1 MDHEHDELRERRV
14 ARLSPAGRELLA
26 EIERALDG
34 PNPPDPAPFIERIG
48 ALPPNDRAEIVAVVG
63 SMSREFG
70 ARAAANQEQAAM
82 MGEAA
87 EIIREAQERDRVA
100 GLPVD
105 ENMTLGQAI
114 EKLRGASE
122 TDELPDKVFAIGV
135 TRDSDPAAHQTPIRA
150 GEGGPGFAPL
160 AVLDADGERAI
171 SVFTTREK
179 AERAIRQYM
188 TEEGHA
194 LGPVASS
201 LVDLDVLILSL
212 RHIPPGAPKV
222 DYVGVDMG
230 EGGRYAVLRP

>member
-1 MDHEHDELRERRV
+1 MEHNELRARRA

-26 EIERALDG
+26 EIERALEG
-34 PNPPDPAPFIERIG
+34 PTPPDPASFIERIG
-48 ALPPNDRAEIVAVVG
+48 ALPPNDRAEIVSVVG
-63 SMSREFG
+63 GMGREFG
-70 ARAAANQEQAAM
+70 ARAAANQEQVAM

-87 EIIREAQERDRVA
+87 EIIREAQERDRAA

-105 ENMTLGQAI
+105 ENMTLGEAI
-114 EKLRGASE
+114 EKLRGASG

-135 TRDSDPAAHQTPIRA
+135 TRDSDPAIHQTPIRG
-150 GEGGPGFAPL
+150 GEGGPGFVPL
-160 AVLDADGERAI
+160 AVLDADGERAMP
-171 SVFTTREK
+171 VFTTREK

-194 LGPVASS
+194 LGPVASA
-201 LVDLDVLILSL
+201 LVDLDGLILSL
-212 RHIPPGAPKV
+212 RRTSPGAPKV

>member
-1 MDHEHDELRERRV
+1 MDQEHDELRKRRA

-26 EIERALDG
+26 EIERGLDG
-34 PNPPDPAPFIERIG
+34 PNPPDPTPFIERIG

-63 SMSREFG
+63 GMGRGFG
-70 ARAAANQEQAAM
+70 ARASANQEQAAM

-87 EIIREAQERDRVA
+87 EIIGEAQERDRAA

-105 ENMTLGQAI
+105 ENMTLGEAI
-114 EKLRGASE
+114 EKLRGASG

-135 TRDSDPAAHQTPIRA
+135 TRDSDPATHQTPIRA

-160 AVLDADGERAI
+160 AVLDADGERAMP
-171 SVFTTREK
+171 VFTTREK
-179 AERAIRQYM
+179 AERVIRQYM
-188 TEEGHA
+188 TEEDHA
-194 LGPVASS
+194 LGPVASA
-201 LVDLDVLILSL
+201 LVDLDGLILSL
-212 RHIPPGAPKV
+212 RHTPPGAPKV

>member
-1 MDHEHDELRERRV
+1 MDYERDELKAQR
-14 ARLSPAGRELLA
+14 AAKLSPAGRELLA

-34 PNPPDPAPFIERIG
+34 PNPPDPTPFIERIG

-63 SMSREFG
+63 GMGREFG
-70 ARAAANQEQAAM
+70 ARAAASQEQVTM
-82 MGEAA
+82 TGEAA

-114 EKLRGASE
+114 EKLRGASQ

-135 TRDSDPAAHQTPIRA
+135 TRDPDPAAHQAPI
-150 GEGGPGFAPL
+150 GEGEAGPGFAPL
-160 AVLDADGERAI
+160 AVLDADGERAMP
-171 SVFTTREK
+171 VFTTREK
-179 AERAIRQYM
+179 AERAVRQYM
-188 TEEGHA
+188 TEEDHA
-194 LGPVASS
+194 FGPVAAA
-201 LVDLDVLILSL
+201 LVDLDGLVLSL
-212 RHIPPGAPKV
+212 RRSPPGTPKV